1 MHRSWVVYLP
11 SMCIW
16 SSVFLGCRGA
26 FTDQFMQ
33 QVEDLVHQRELRRL
47 DEVWHDVS
55 TLYGLLRPPSDSR
68 INIYR
73 AATDAH
79 WTFPPLLQLEG
90 GPMTFPINLVNE
102 IAALFHD
109 MYAYRLVPIDPAR
122 GQSTNRDLWLPTY
135 CVLCLD
141 TVGSHGHRPQGLVE
155 LRMDEH
161 LLCFPTILPRY
172 INKHILSRFL
182 HALVPMHHPDL
193 SGWGYLN
200 GGLVGIGLR
209 QVFNGFFVQYT
220 VSGRREVLRDL
231 VIAAPTIM
239 LQLHLDRADFRFSDV
254 APGLEQVLAFV
265 PGGLSLSLSREA
277 AFLCRQRGLH
287 RHAEEWLRQRFADL
301 QAAPFQ
307 VKDVYPAIRWM
318 EPVNTQTS
326 YIVALLDLLGPDY
339 TTVVVQLWLYPLVL
353 RGAVSCPRMLTKR
366 DLISQLRLE
375 TTCGGEGDWCICYV
389 NTYPL
394 ETEGRHINPG
404 DYIACWAAERDQ
416 EDEVLSIE
424 DSEDW
429 VETAANPTALRMG
442 AYVSDSAQATSFGT
456 GASQPTVGSSTSQC
470 GHLPS

>member
-1 MHRSWVVYLP
+1 MHRSWVFYLP

-16 SSVFLGCRGA
+16 SSVFLCCRGG

-73 AATDAH
+73 AATDAQ

-90 GPMTFPINLVNE
+90 GPMTFPLNLVNE

-161 LLCFPTILPRY
+161 LLCFPSILPRY

-182 HALVPMHHPDL
+182 HAIVPMHHPDL
-193 SGWGYLN
+193 LGWGYLN

-231 VIAAPTIM
+231 VIAAPTI
-239 LQLHLDRADFRFSDV
+239 
-254 APGLEQVLAFV
+254 
-265 PGGLSLSLSREA
+265 
-277 AFLCRQRGLH
+277 
-287 RHAEEWLRQRFADL
+287 HASA
-301 QAAPFQ
+301 
-307 VKDVYPAIRWM
+307 
-318 EPVNTQTS
+318 T
-326 YIVALLDLLGPDY
+326 LG
-339 TTVVVQLWLYPLVL
+339 
-353 RGAVSCPRMLTKR
+353 
-366 DLISQLRLE
+366 
-375 TTCGGEGDWCICYV
+375 
-389 NTYPL
+389 
-394 ETEGRHINPG
+394 
-404 DYIACWAAERDQ
+404 
-416 EDEVLSIE
+416 
-424 DSEDW
+424 
-429 VETAANPTALRMG
+429 
-442 AYVSDSAQATSFGT
+442 
-456 GASQPTVGSSTSQC
+456 
-470 GHLPS
+470 